1 MSHIHLQFSQPYLSI
16 KEFESIELPSFTVLT
31 GVNGSGK
38 SHLLQAIMQGYVSLT
53 LTGIKTPTRVLV
65 DAKKSFEFG
74 SGPEKQT
81 DLANDLWIGF
91 QSLRNVVQQNNRIHA
106 DNDQLLAYVNN
117 HHRSFRFSRR
127 ILLAAVLKDMAN
139 TLDLQAMDENRFKSA
154 IPVHIHNESDIS
166 VNYGQIAWGYYKKYI
181 DNKLLQIQYEDGH
194 IKEPPLTDAASFQE
208 FHGEAPWNMLNRI
221 LEQRFGSPYR
231 VDNPHGMDIHGKYMA
246 RFHRD
251 GMENDEKIDFQNF
264 SSGEKAIMAIVMAL
278 YRKKTSGVSAFPNVL
293 LLDEPDSHLHPSL
306 SKNMI
311 SAIAE
316 DFVRDKEINVIWVTH
331 SPSTVAY
338 APEESIYVMN
348 PLNSG
353 KPRIEKQSK
362 AAAIS
367 ILSDGVVS
375 HLFEGDTTL
384 RMEYDL
390 RKPEP
395 ILLVEGMTDVLILDR
410 ARKKL
415 RGEQDK
421 PFLLFSCLCASILKG
436 VLDNEAAFSGRESS
450 PVFALFDFDNE
461 GYHKWNGLNPKKWE
475 TVPDAPLRRVKKH
488 KARPWYAMLLPV
500 PSGLESQSNPEESG
514 GPCIDIEL
522 LFYNK
527 EGVDSD
533 FFETKP
539 TIGDGEIIVF
549 RDDKTRF
556 AKRVDSLPVAAFEN
570 FRPIFEFINSKIGDS
585 E

>member
-1 MSHIHLQFSQPYLSI
+1 MSHIRLQFNRPYLSI

-38 SHLLQAIMQGYVSLT
+38 SHLLRAITQEDLSLT
-53 LTGIKTPTRVLV
+53 LTGIKTPTSVLV
-65 DAKKSFEFG
+65 DARSSFQFG
-74 SGPEKQT
+74 GGPEKQT
-81 DLANDLWIGF
+81 SIAKNDLWVDF
-91 QSLRNVVQQNNRIHA
+91 QPLQKMAQKNSRIRA
-106 DNDQLLAYVNN
+106 DNDQILAYVNN
-117 HHRSFRFSRR
+117 KHKLFRFSRR
-127 ILLAAVLKDMAN
+127 ILLAAVLEKMAN

-154 IPVHIHNESDIS
+154 IPVHIYDESDIS
-166 VNYGQIAWGYYKKYI
+166 VNYSHIAWGYYKKYLH
-181 DNKLLQIQYEDGH
+181 NKLLQIQHEEGR
-194 IKEPPLTDAASFQE
+194 IKTPPLTDAAFQE
-208 FHGEAPWNMLNRI
+208 SHGEEPWNMLNRI
-221 LEQRFGSPYR
+221 LKLKFGSPYR
-231 VDNPHGMDIHGKYMA
+231 VDNPYGMDIHGKYMA

-278 YRKKTSGVSAFPNVL
+278 YRKKTSGASTFPNVL

-306 SKNMI
+306 SENMV
-311 SAIAE
+311 SAIVD

-367 ILSDGVVS
+367 ILSDGVIS
-375 HLFEGDTTL
+375 HLFEGDTIL

-390 RKPEP
+390 RESAP
-395 ILLVEGMTDVLILDR
+395 IMLVEGMTDVLILDR
-410 ARKKL
+410 AWKKL
-415 RGEQDK
+415 HGEQDK
-421 PFLLFSCLCASILKG
+421 RFSLFSCLCASMLKG
-436 VLDNEAAFSGRESS
+436 ALDNDAVFSGRESS
-450 PVFALFDFDNE
+450 LVFALFDFDFE
-461 GYHKWNGLNPKKWE
+461 GYHKWNGLNSQKWE
-475 TVPDAPLRRVKKH
+475 DVPDAHLRVKKH
-488 KARPWYAMLLPV
+488 KERPWYAMLLPV
-500 PSGLESQSNPEESG
+500 PPELESQSSPQVPG

-527 EGVDSD
+527 EGVDSSS
-533 FFETKP
+533 FGTKP
-539 TIGDGEIIVF
+539 TVGGGEIIDF
-549 RDDKTRF
+549 RGDKKRF
-556 AKRVDSLPVAAFEN
+556 AKGVDSLPVAAFEN

>member
-1 MSHIHLQFSQPYLSI
+1 MSRIHLQFNRPYLSI
-16 KEFESIELPSFTVLT
+16 KEFESIELPPFTVLT

-38 SHLLQAIMQGYVSLT
+38 SHLLRAIKQECISLA
-53 LTGIKTPTRVLV
+53 LTGIKAPASVLV
-65 DAKKSFEFG
+65 SARDSFQFG
-74 SGPEKQT
+74 GASRADFAHT
-81 DLANDLWIGF
+81 LWRDF
-91 QSLRNVVQQNNRIHA
+91 QSLQACALHNSHGRIDNNR
-106 DNDQLLAYVNN
+106 LL
-117 HHRSFRFSRR
+117 SFINKGLISFATSPK
-127 ILLAAVLKDMAN
+127 ILFDAALTEMAN
-139 TLDLQAMDENRFKSA
+139 TYDLQTMDENRFKSA
-154 IPVHIHNESDIS
+154 IPVHIYMNDLNLDYSH
-166 VNYGQIAWGYYKKYI
+166 IAWRYYEKYC
-181 DNKLLQIQYEDGH
+181 NNQLRQMRHKEGR
-194 IKEPPLTDAASFQE
+194 IKTPPLTDAAFQKD
-208 FHGEAPWNMLNRI
+208 HGEEPWNMLNRI

-231 VDNPHGMDIHGKYMA
+231 VDNPLGMDLQSIYMA

-251 GMENDEKIDFQNF
+251 GMENDEKIHFENF
-264 SSGEKAIMAIVMAL
+264 SSGEKSIMAIVMAL
-278 YRKKTSGVSAFPNVL
+278 YRKKNSGASAFPNVL

-306 SKNMI
+306 SKDMV
-311 SAIAE
+311 SAIVE
-316 DFVRDKEINVIWVTH
+316 GFVRDKKISVIWVTH

-375 HLFEGDTTL
+375 PLFKGDTIL

-390 RKPEP
+390 RKPGP

-410 ARKKL
+410 AWKKL
-415 RGEQDK
+415 YCEQDK
-421 PFLLFSCLCASILKG
+421 RFLLFSCLCASILKG
-436 VLDNEAAFSGRESS
+436 VLDNDAVFSGRESS
-450 PVFALFDFDNE
+450 LVFALFDFDNE

-539 TIGDGEIIVF
+539 TIGDGKIIVF

-556 AKRVDSLPVAAFEN
+556 AKRVDSLPAAAFEN

>member
-1 MSHIHLQFSQPYLSI
+1 MSHIRLQFNRPYLSI

-38 SHLLQAIMQGYVSLT
+38 SHLLRAITQEDLSLT
-53 LTGIKTPTRVLV
+53 LTGIKTPTSVLV
-65 DAKKSFEFG
+65 DARNSFQFG
-74 SGPEKQT
+74 GDSEQQAS
-81 DLANDLWIGF
+81 LANDLWGAF
-91 QSLRNVVQQNNRIHA
+91 RSLQNIARQNSHIRA
-106 DNDQLLAYVNN
+106 DNNQVLAYINSP
-117 HHRSFRFSRR
+117 HTSFKSSKT
-127 ILLAAVLKDMAN
+127 LLTAVLKEMAN
-139 TLDLQAMDENRFKSA
+139 TFDLQTMDENCFKSA
-154 IPVHIHNESDIS
+154 IPVHIYNGIDLS
-166 VNYGQIAWGYYKKYI
+166 VNYGQIAWGYYKKYLH
-181 DNKLLQIQYEDGH
+181 NKFQKWQYEEGR
-194 IKEPPLTDAASFQE
+194 IKTPPLTDAEFQNA
-208 FHGEAPWNMLNRI
+208 HGEEPWNMLNRL

-246 RFHRD
+246 RFRRD
-251 GMENDEKIDFQNF
+251 GMENDKKIDFQNF
-264 SSGEKAIMAIVMAL
+264 SSGEKAIMVIVMAL
-278 YRKKTSGVSAFPNVL
+278 YRKKTSGVSPFPNVL

-306 SKNMI
+306 SNDMV
-311 SAIAE
+311 SAIVE

-410 ARKKL
+410 AWKKL
-415 RGEQDK
+415 HGEKDK
-421 PFLLFSCLCASILKG
+421 RFSLFSCLCASILKG
-436 VLDNEAAFSGRESS
+436 VLDNEAVFSGRESL
-450 PVFALFDFDNE
+450 PVFALFDFDSE
-461 GYHKWNGLNPKKWE
+461 GYHKWNGLNPQKWE
-475 TVPDAPLRRVKKH
+475 DVPDAPLQVKKH
-488 KARPWYAMLLPV
+488 KERPWYAMLLPA

-527 EGVDSD
+527 EGVDSSS
-533 FFETKP
+533 FEKKRTS
-539 TIGDGEIIVF
+539 GGGEIIVF
-549 RDDKTRF
+549 RGKKMEF
-556 AKRVDSLPVAAFEN
+556 AKRVDSLPAEAFEN

>member
-1 MSHIHLQFSQPYLSI
+1 MSHIRLQFNRPYLSV
-16 KEFESIELPSFTVLT
+16 KEFESIELPLFTVLT

-38 SHLLQAIMQGYVSLT
+38 SHLLQAIMHGCVSLT
-53 LTGIKTPTRVLV
+53 LAGIKPPTKVLV
-65 DAKKSFEFG
+65 DSKKSFEFG
-74 SGPEKQT
+74 GDSIEK
-81 DLANDLWIGF
+81 DNFANDLWDDF
-91 QSLRNVVQQNNRIHA
+91 RSLRDLALHNSHGRIDNNR
-106 DNDQLLAYVNN
+106 LL
-117 HHRSFRFSRR
+117 SFIDDRR
-127 ILLAAVLKDMAN
+127 ISFEAAPKTLVVAVLKKMAN
-139 TLDLQAMDENRFKSA
+139 FFDLLTLNENRFKSA
-154 IPVHIHNESDIS
+154 IPVHIYGGDLS
-166 VNYGQIAWGYYKKYI
+166 VDFSQIAWRYYEKYCNNQLRQMQHQKGRI
-181 DNKLLQIQYEDGH
+181 NTL
-194 IKEPPLTDAASFQE
+194 PLTDAEFQDA
-208 FHGEAPWNMLNRI
+208 HGEEPWNMLNRI
-221 LEQRFGSPYR
+221 LEQRFDSPYR
-231 VDNPHGMDIHGKYMA
+231 VDDPTDMDLQSKYMA
-246 RFHRD
+246 RFRRN
-251 GMENDEKIDFQNF
+251 GLENDEKIDFQNF

-278 YRKKTSGVSAFPNVL
+278 YRKKTGGVSTFPDVL

-311 SAIAE
+311 SAIVE
-316 DFVRDKEINVIWVTH
+316 DFVHEKKISVIWVTH

-375 HLFEGDTTL
+375 PLFEGDTTL

-410 ARKKL
+410 AWKKL
-415 RGEQDK
+415 HSKQDK
-421 PFLLFSCLCASILKG
+421 RFSLFSCLCASILKG
-436 VLDNEAAFSGRESS
+436 VLDNEAVFSGRESL

-461 GYHKWNGLNPKKWE
+461 GYHKWNGLNPQKWE

-488 KARPWYAMLLPV
+488 KERPWYAMLLPA

-527 EGVDSD
+527 EGVDS
-533 FFETKP
+533 FSFEKKRTS
-539 TIGDGEIIVF
+539 GGGEIIVF
-549 RDDKTRF
+549 RGKKMEF
-556 AKRVDSLPVAAFEN
+556 AKRVDSLPATAFEN